1 MKYGYLFN
9 VNIKILIFQ
18 ASWYK
23 NKIVF
28 RVNPKSTLF
37 QRWILSINQRWQI
50 DVESTWISCWPTS
63 RRYFNI
69 YKRWINAECLLG
81 CLTSVKRYFEGHQ
94 LSEFFFMAQV
104 TQILLF
110 SGMLLLERSR
120 ITVSERHLLN
130 KKFCYGSFE
139 FVSNFCKKVFWGA
152 PVKWVFLYGSSNSD
166 SVIFGNDAFGEIKD
180 HSLRATPFQKKCLL
194 WKFWVCVCL
203 T

>member
-1 MKYGYLFN
+1 
-9 VNIKILIFQ
+9 
-18 ASWYK
+18 
-23 NKIVF
+23 
-28 RVNPKSTLF
+28 
-37 QRWILSINQRWQI
+37 
-50 DVESTWISCWPTS
+50 
-63 RRYFNI
+63 
-69 YKRWINAECLLG
+69 
-81 CLTSVKRYFEGHQ
+81 
-94 LSEFFFMAQV
+94 MAQV

-180 HSLRATPFQKKCLL
+180 HSLRATPFQKN
-194 WKFWVCVCL
+194 VCYGSFEFVSASRKKVFSGAPVNCVFFCGSNNSDSVIVTNATFGEL
-203 T
+203 KDHSLSRIKILKIF